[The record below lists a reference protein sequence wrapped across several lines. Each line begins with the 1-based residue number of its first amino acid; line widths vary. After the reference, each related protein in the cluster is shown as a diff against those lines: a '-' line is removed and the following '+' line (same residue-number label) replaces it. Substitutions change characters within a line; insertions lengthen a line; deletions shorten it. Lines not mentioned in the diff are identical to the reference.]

1 MLKIENLSVAVQG
14 RQILHDINLHIKP
27 GEVHVLF
34 GPNGTGKS
42 TLIGTIMG
50 FERYEVLS
58 GKIYFKGHDITE
70 APCYER
76 ARLGVGVMIQRPPT
90 IRGLSLRHMIEICGA
105 TPQETEQMARWMGL
119 ADFLDRSVNEG
130 FSGGELKR
138 SELLQLMAQKP
149 ELLLLDEPESGVDVE
164 NIALV
169 GRAANYILHNEP
181 CGGTDSDK
189 ISLFLLQ
196 CSFSSIFIS
205 ICLHGIPPV
214 FFDKFRIFF
223 SGGAGIHQ
231 FQRQLRLYFGLNR
244 RIVDLNKAGAAIL
257 PLQIDTNMLQPF
269 FPCC

>member
-58 GKIYFKGHDITE
+58 GKIYFKGYDITE

-130 FSGGELKR
+130 FSGGE
-138 SELLQLMAQKP
+138 P
-149 ELLLLDEPESGVDVE
+149 F
-164 NIALV
+164 
-169 GRAANYILHNEP
+169 RASAA
-181 CGGTDSDK
+181 D
-189 ISLFLLQ
+189 
-196 CSFSSIFIS
+196 
-205 ICLHGIPPV
+205 
-214 FFDKFRIFF
+214 
-223 SGGAGIHQ
+223 GA
-231 FQRQLRLYFGLNR
+231 
-244 RIVDLNKAGAAIL
+244 K
-257 PLQIDTNMLQPF
+257 T
-269 FPCC
+269 

>member
-149 ELLLLDEPESGVDVE
+149 DLLLLDEPAAGVDANRVE
-164 NIALV
+164 ML
-169 GRAANYILHNEP
+169 YE
-181 CGGTDSDK
+181 
-189 ISLFLLQ
+189 LLQ
-196 CSFSSIFIS
+196 KINEASHVTILMITHGDLESCSGAS
-205 ICLHGIPPV
+205 
-214 FFDKFRIFF
+214 RI
-223 SGGAGIHQ
+223 
-231 FQRQLRLYFGLNR
+231 LRLREGRLET
-244 RIVDLNKAGAAIL
+244 L
-257 PLQIDTNMLQPF
+257 
-269 FPCC
+269 